1 MQPEVQAFFH
11 KDTYSLTY
19 LVIDPG
25 SRKAAV
31 IDSVLDYDAQ
41 SGRVSTEALDQ
52 LCAIIAE
59 RGLEVEW
66 ILETH
71 PHADHMTGA
80 GRLREGTGGR
90 TGIGRGLTRVH
101 EIWRDIYNLGP
112 DFPADGGCFDRLF
125 DDGDSFAIGAIEGRV
140 LHTPGHTPA
149 CLTYVIGDAAFVGD
163 VIFMPDFGT
172 ARVDFP
178 EGDAHQLYRSI
189 RRILDLPPETR
200 IFVGHDY
207 GPGGRDYAWETTVAV
222 QRAENKHV
230 HDGIDEDTFVAMRL
244 ARDKE
249 LSIPGLLLPALQV
262 NIRGG
267 ALPEPEVNGTRYLKI
282 PIDQF

>member
-11 KDTYSLTY
+11 QDTFSLTY
-19 LVIDPG
+19 LVIDPD

-41 SGRVSTEALDQ
+41 SGRISTAALDA
-52 LCAIIAE
+52 LSAVIAD

-66 ILETH
+66 ILESH
-71 PHADHMTGA
+71 PHADHITGA
-80 GRLREGTGGR
+80 RRLQERVGGR
-90 TGIGRGLTRVH
+90 TGIGRGLTRVQ

-112 DFPADGGCFDRLF
+112 DFPTDGSCFDRLF
-125 DDGDSFAIGAIEGRV
+125 DDGDGFAVGAIEGRV

-189 RRILDLPPETR
+189 RRILALPPETR

-207 GPGGRDYAWETTVAV
+207 GPGGRDYAWETTVAI

-230 HDGIDEDTFVAMRL
+230 HDGIDEDTFVEMRL

-267 ALPEPEVNGTRYLKI
+267 ALPAPEANGTRYLKI
-282 PIDQF
+282 PIDCF